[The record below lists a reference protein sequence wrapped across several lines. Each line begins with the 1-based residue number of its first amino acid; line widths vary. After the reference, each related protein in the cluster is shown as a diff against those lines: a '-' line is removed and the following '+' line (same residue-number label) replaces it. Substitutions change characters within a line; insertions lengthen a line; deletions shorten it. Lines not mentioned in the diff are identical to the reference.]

1 MVRKIAVVL
10 VAGILLGSCAAEL
23 KSAYTRDGVTYGVTK
38 GVFRGRWWSYYERG
52 SSFLAGKFYDEAV
65 KDFQIALKGRKQDSW
80 RARTY
85 GLHFVEYFPN
95 RELGIAYF
103 HLNRLDEAEQCLNR
117 SLEEMDTI
125 RGHYYLDMIKKKKIQ
140 EGKLKDDTAP
150 EVGIVLPKET
160 IIASREL
167 TFEVNAKDDVGVAKV
182 TVNGTEVPQ
191 RGSAEKVDVKK
202 EVLLKEGPQKIDVAV
217 TDLAE
222 KKVEQQV
229 EVTVD
234 LTGPTIGV
242 FAPIE
247 PTVTEEG
254 TVILDG
260 ASVDKN
266 GLSYV
271 GVSERSLGEPNGK
284 PRMPFNTELAL
295 GDGENTFIVAARD
308 VAGNETRSA
317 VKVFKGNP
325 NSPEAKLWLLKQKH
339 PEKLQLALSG
349 TVPLEI
355 LLSATAD
362 PVSEI
367 RLKSPTPD
375 RPYRHNRTLCISGE
389 VVTQTKVAALTING
403 EPFQEL
409 TGAPKESFNR
419 RIPIDEAQLKDGTGK
434 LNVAIHAEDS
444 AGAALDKTV
453 EVDVRPVQLAA
464 KESHMPVA
472 VLAFAGQGVD
482 TSVGA
487 LLRTTTE
494 AQMVQQERFRVLD
507 RTRLQEVLTEQ
518 QLAAA
523 LADPNQAITLGK
535 VTPAQA
541 FLVADVFPRDEKGIE
556 IKARVLSPE
565 TSDVIATLDAFVDNR
580 DNSEAVNK
588 ACENLVAQLTKL
600 YPRLSGEV
608 MAVRNQDLLLN
619 WTKED
624 GVREGAYVLI
634 VHEEEPWI
642 DQTTGEVLQP
652 GEFVE
657 VGRAKIMSVMS
668 NGTKAQTVAPTK
680 EGAKIDQGLPAITM

>member
-10 VAGILLGSCAAEL
+10 VAGVLLGSCAAEL
-23 KSAYTRDGVTYGVTK
+23 KSAYTRDGVNYGVTK

-52 SSFLAGKFYDEAV
+52 SSFLAGKFYEEAV
-65 KDFQIALKGRKQDSW
+65 KDFQTALKGRKQDSW

-103 HLNRLDEAEQCLNR
+103 HMNRLDEAEQCLNR

-150 EVGIVLPKET
+150 EVGIVMPKET

-182 TVNGTEVPQ
+182 TVNGADVPQ

-202 EVLLKEGPQKIDVAV
+202 KVLLKEGPQKIEVAV

-355 LLSATAD
+355 LLSATAE
-362 PVSEI
+362 PVNEI
-367 RLKSPTPD
+367 RLKSPIPD

-389 VVTQTKVAALTING
+389 VLTQTKVAALTING
-403 EPFQEL
+403 EPFQDL

-419 RIPIDEAQLKDGTGK
+419 RIPIDEGQVKDGAGK
-434 LNVAIHAEDS
+434 LSVAIHAEDS

-453 EVDVRPVQLAA
+453 EVDIRPVQLAT

-472 VLAFAGQGVD
+472 VLAFAGQGID

-494 AQMVQQERFRVLD
+494 AQMVQQDRFRVLD

-608 MAVRNQDLLLN
+608 VAVRNQDVLLN

-634 VHEEEPWI
+634 VHEEEPWV